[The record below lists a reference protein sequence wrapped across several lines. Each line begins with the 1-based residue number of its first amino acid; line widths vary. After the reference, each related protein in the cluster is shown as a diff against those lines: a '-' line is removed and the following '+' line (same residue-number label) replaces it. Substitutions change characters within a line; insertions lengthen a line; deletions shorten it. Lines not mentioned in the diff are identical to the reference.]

1 MTGKRDGYLAA
12 ASIAAGL
19 LAEAE
24 VARRWEQDSALPAM
38 PVSALAGHLARQ
50 IFSLEEVL
58 AGGARAELPISLTEH
73 YARSAWVGAELD
85 DEPNVVVRK
94 GGAAEAAAGPAALAT
109 RARDTLARLA
119 ARLPAEPP
127 GLVVL
132 VPWGPWP
139 LTLDDFLVTRMM
151 EIAVHSDDLAQ
162 SVRLPTP
169 LFPADVADAVV
180 VLLARLAARRH
191 GAPAVIRAF
200 SRAERAPEHIA
211 AF

>member
-1 MTGKRDGYLAA
+1 MRGKRDGYLAA

-24 VARRWEQDSALPAM
+24 VARQWDRGSALPAM

-50 IFSLEEVL
+50 IFNLEEVL
-58 AGGARAELPISLTEH
+58 AGGASAGMPISLTEH
-73 YARSAWVGAELD
+73 YARSGWVDAGLD
-85 DEPNVVVRK
+85 DEPNVVVRT
-94 GGAAEAAAGPAALAT
+94 GGAAEAAAGPAALAA

-127 GLVVL
+127 GLVIL

-151 EIAVHSDDLAQ
+151 EIAVHSDDLAH
-162 SVRLPTP
+162 SVGLPTP
-169 LFPADVADAVV
+169 LFPAEVADAVV

-191 GAPAVIRAF
+191 GAPAIIRAF

>member
-19 LAEAE
+19 LAEAA
-24 VARRWEQDSALPAM
+24 VARQWEQDSALPAM

-50 IFSLEEVL
+50 IFGLEEVL
-58 AGGARAELPISLTEH
+58 AAGARAGVPISLTEH
-73 YARSAWVGAELD
+73 YARSAWVEAGLD
-85 DEPNVVVRK
+85 DEPNVLVRK
-94 GGAAEAAAGPAALAT
+94 DGAAEAAAGPAALAA

-119 ARLPAEPP
+119 ARLPAEPRE
-127 GLVVL
+127 LVVL

-162 SVRLPTP
+162 SVGLPTP

-200 SRAERAPEHIA
+200 SRAERAPERLT

>member
-1 MTGKRDGYLAA
+1 MKGTRDGYLAA
-12 ASIAAGL
+12 ASIATGL
-19 LAEAE
+19 LAEAA
-24 VARRWEQDSALPAM
+24 VARQWDHDSALPAM
-38 PVSALAGHLARQ
+38 QVSALAGHLARQ

-58 AGGARAELPISLTEH
+58 SGEASADPPISLPEH
-73 YARSAWVGAELD
+73 YARSRWVDAGLD
-85 DEPNVVVRK
+85 DEANVFVRK
-94 GGAAEAAAGPAALAT
+94 GGAAEAAAGPAALTA
-109 RARDTLARLA
+109 RARGTLARLA
-119 ARLPAEPP
+119 ARLPALPP

-162 SVRLPTP
+162 SVGLPTP
-169 LFPADVADAVV
+169 VFPAEVADAVI
-180 VLLARLAARRH
+180 VLLARLATRRH